1 MNYRDLRIIANYV
14 DRVIKRD
21 KKQLKYE
28 DWVYVGKDIK
38 ANKDE
43 FKPLIA
49 KRVVMSNLELANNK
63 IIDALTRAGIDTDKP
78 LKIYNEAYEIA
89 KNKENSGDLIKIADR
104 YTELLDMKPQ
114 KVQISET
121 RKEIDYSNMLP
132 EQVKRTISTS
142 KSVDSCEFS
151 AVNTKQDPDNE
162 AKTNN
167 SDDDTTL

>member
-1 MNYRDLRIIANYV
+1 
-14 DRVIKRD
+14 
-21 KKQLKYE
+21 
-28 DWVYVGKDIK
+28 
-38 ANKDE
+38 
-43 FKPLIA
+43 
-49 KRVVMSNLELANNK
+49 MSNIELANNK
-63 IIDALTRAGIDTDKP
+63 ILDILTRNGIDHDKP

-132 EQVKRTISTS
+132 NEVKRTISTTKNIENS
-142 KSVDSCEFS
+142 DLTR
-151 AVNTKQDPDNE
+151 VNTNIEPDNE

-167 SDDDTTL
+167 DDNDNGL

>member
-1 MNYRDLRIIANYV
+1 MNLRTQKLNYRDIKIINNYALKV
-14 DRVIKRD
+14 VEKD
-21 KKQLKYE
+21 KKQLNWN
-28 DWVYVGKDIK
+28 DWKFIGREIK
-38 ANKDE
+38 STGDKL
-43 FKPLIA
+43 KPVIA
-49 KRVVMSNLELANNK
+49 KRVVMSNLELANNR
-63 IIDALTRAGIDTDKP
+63 ILDILSRNGIDHDKP

-142 KSVDSCEFS
+142 KTLE
-151 AVNTKQDPDNE
+151 NKQKENE
-162 AKTNN
+162 
-167 SDDDTTL
+167 